1 MSIVCVFQGVQWI
14 TALKCLF
21 GNLEIPWVELLDI
34 GDRRPNHVFSYL
46 SHLAVLCNMPNSC
59 PLFKICKAYADLWL
73 LYFVYLQCSLY
84 CFVRSVPVCPTFAR
98 FRCNVSICR
107 WHFVLFRRRFFV
119 VPNYTELVDLKV
131 TRKGMSLKI
140 LVLSLRL
147 DYENWTWHLSKGYQR

>member
-1 MSIVCVFQGVQWI
+1 MLSVDVQRPNSYPNTGRVLTVRRTSTLNGVEVYCLTGRPLRVNIHLPRMSIVCVFQGVQWI

-107 WHFVLFRRRFFV
+107 
-119 VPNYTELVDLKV
+119 
-131 TRKGMSLKI
+131 
-140 LVLSLRL
+140 
-147 DYENWTWHLSKGYQR
+147 